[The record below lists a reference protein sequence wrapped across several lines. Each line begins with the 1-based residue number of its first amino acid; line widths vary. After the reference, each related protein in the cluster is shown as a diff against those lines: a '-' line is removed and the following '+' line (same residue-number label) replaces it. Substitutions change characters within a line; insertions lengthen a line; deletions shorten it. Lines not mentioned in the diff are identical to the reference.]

1 MTRPSVAPARRFEEA
16 LADATALASLS
27 PSSHNCQPWRLARA
41 DSPGARQAAARF
53 LGMGDEAGT
62 EYVILALDR
71 GRELRALAAHAMEMH
86 VSCGAYWRL
95 LRRTLA
101 AEGWAARQ
109 VRAVEVLPEPVRFAA
124 RWPSDWS
131 PLCVAALRRDR
142 PSGERID
149 DLWALARGR
158 RTHRGPYRN
167 TALDDGT
174 LGELART
181 VAVPVRAD
189 DPKGAEKG
197 GVTVRHLTS
206 SPERSLFADF
216 LASHAGRDFSHPAA
230 WRETHAYVRWNAAEA
245 RRHGDGFTA
254 AQLFGPL
261 TPLQYLG
268 KRLTLAPPMMRL
280 LCLAGFHH
288 RLAAEL
294 AGHVRLRTPAVVA
307 LGFTRESPGV
317 AGQLRGGEL
326 LLDYWLAA
334 TEAGLALNP
343 LSIVVQHD
351 DLRRDLK
358 TLLGLAGRPFFVSR
372 LGVPSTPAPAS
383 FRRPDSAGIRLI

>member
-1 MTRPSVAPARRFEEA
+1 
-16 LADATALASLS
+16 
-27 PSSHNCQPWRLARA
+27 
-41 DSPGARQAAARF
+41 
-53 LGMGDEAGT
+53 MGDEAGT

-95 LRRTLA
+95 LRRALA
-101 AEGWAARQ
+101 AQGWAARQ
-109 VRAVEVLPEPVRFAA
+109 VRAVEVPEPVRFSA
-124 RWPSDWS
+124 RWPSGWS
-131 PLCVAALRRDR
+131 PLCVAALRREG
-142 PSGERID
+142 PSGEGLD
-149 DLWALARGR
+149 ELWALARGR
-158 RTHRGPYRN
+158 RTHRGPYQS
-167 TALDDGT
+167 TAVDEGT
-174 LGELART
+174 LGALART

-189 DPKGAEKG
+189 DPHGAENG

-206 SPERSLFADF
+206 GQERSAFADF
-216 LASHAGRDFSHPAA
+216 LARHAGRDFSHPAA

-261 TPLQYLG
+261 TPLQCLG
-268 KRLTLAPPMMRL
+268 KRLTLAPPVMRL

-288 RLAAEL
+288 RLAAEV
-294 AGHVRLRTPAVVA
+294 AGHVRLRTPAVVV
-307 LGFTRESPGV
+307 LGFTEESPGV
-317 AGQLRGGEL
+317 AGQLRGGER

-358 TLLGLAGRPFFVSR
+358 ALLGLAGCPFFVSR
-372 LGVPSTPAPAS
+372 LGVPSTVAPAS
-383 FRRPDSAGIRLI
+383 LRRSDSAGFRSI